1 MLNSVTQITRRT
13 HETSYYLYVCHDC
26 IAGRMRQFF
35 GRYFCHVVKT
45 CTSGRVC
52 FNNARKRNAGRV
64 SLGLKYQGGYGK
76 IPLAE
81 IKARM
86 KEIGA
91 AAVAKEL
98 GVSRRTLYY
107 RIKEAEEN
115 GFDEIV

>member
-1 MLNSVTQITRRT
+1 MLKYNGIMKYIIRNKSEGTEEFLHVEEKLKSIGVEIRT
-13 HETSYYLYVCHDC
+13 GEELVLVFDED
-26 IAGRMRQFF
+26 
-35 GRYFCHVVKT
+35 K
-45 CTSGRVC
+45 